1 MVSGP
6 TSFEGYHIRTGV
18 AAPPLASLLVGGAGD
33 LGSLETPG
41 GGKNHRAICHRISE
55 TISEGA

>member
-6 TSFEGYHIRTGV
+6 TSFEGYHICTGV
-18 AAPPLASLLVGGAGD
+18 AAPPLASLLVRRAGD

-41 GGKNHRAICHRISE
+41 EGENHRAI
-55 TISEGA
+55 